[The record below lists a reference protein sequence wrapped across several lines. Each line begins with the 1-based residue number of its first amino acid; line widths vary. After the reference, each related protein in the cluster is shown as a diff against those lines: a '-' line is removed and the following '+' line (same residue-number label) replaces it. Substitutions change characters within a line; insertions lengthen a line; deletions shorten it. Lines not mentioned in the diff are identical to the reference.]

1 MQAFNVKKYLNF
13 THNKIYNDRH
23 KGNCAIGTTEI
34 SQVLV
39 CAYTTKDISQSSVLL
54 IFCAHSSIKLIFKT
68 GPILS
73 CIIKGWKCNTK
84 KENVQ
89 H

>member
-23 KGNCAIGTTEI
+23 KGICAIGTAEI

-54 IFCAHSSIKLIFKT
+54 IFLCTLINKINLQNRAHFIMYY
-68 GPILS
+68 
-73 CIIKGWKCNTK
+73 
-84 KENVQ
+84 
-89 H
+89 